1 MPDAVRH
8 FYDFDRFQIDVA
20 ERVLLSDGEII
31 PLTQKS
37 FDVLLALVERHGQ
50 IVEKEELLRQVW
62 PDTFVEEGNLS
73 QNIYTLRKVLGQTL
87 AGQEFI
93 KTVPK
98 RGYRFVPNVREQ
110 QVREA
115 ALSAEDSFAEQKFPD
130 VDSDHNSSV
139 ELSSV
144 REISEVIPQPASP
157 NNQPASWISRH
168 KKLAAVLATTLLI
181 GSLSGL
187 LWLANSLQGS
197 LFSTNSAGRM
207 VITNLTTTGNLA
219 CAAISADGKYV
230 AYGLID
236 SPQRGSLWLTQIAT
250 LANRQV
256 VPPTEIQYHALTFS
270 RDGQFIYFVTRETNL
285 PRMLYQ
291 VSVLG
296 GPPKK
301 LLEKVDS
308 AVSFSPDGTQFV
320 FRRVINERRETALF
334 IANADGSGEQEITSK
349 RIPENLGDPS
359 WSPDGKLI
367 ACSAGNHNGQADMY
381 AVSVRVEDGSLKPMM
396 AKRWRWIGQM
406 DWLADSSGLMMVAG
420 EHTSSPYQVWRLNS
434 QNGEAIPI
442 TNDSNFYNR
451 LSLAADSG
459 ILVALQRR
467 QVTNVWMIP
476 RDAAGNARQIT
487 FGAGG
492 YRGPVSWMPDGRLLY
507 DSEAANSPAISTMNP
522 DGSLQTPVASELVR
536 RSYVGQ
542 PVVSPDGRYIVF
554 TSDFKGPK
562 NIWRMDLD
570 GSNPIQ
576 LTAGE
581 GEDSPSCTPDGRWVV
596 YTKLEHKGVDRP
608 TLWRVSMD
616 GGQPTQL
623 TTDFTDS
630 AAVSADGKQIACLYS
645 VPNQSWQLAIY
656 PVEGGPPIQVFP
668 QQIQSAFAVRW
679 TPDGRGLTY
688 AENPI
693 GPARLWIQPVE
704 GGEPKLLAE
713 FASDRIFGFDWSRDG
728 TQLACVRGIWATN
741 TVLIKGF
748 N

>member
-1 MPDAVRH
+1 MA
-8 FYDFDRFQIDVA
+8 
-20 ERVLLSDGEII
+20 
-31 PLTQKS
+31 
-37 FDVLLALVERHGQ
+37 
-50 IVEKEELLRQVW
+50 
-62 PDTFVEEGNLS
+62 
-73 QNIYTLRKVLGQTL
+73 
-87 AGQEFI
+87 
-93 KTVPK
+93 
-98 RGYRFVPNVREQ
+98 
-110 QVREA
+110 
-115 ALSAEDSFAEQKFPD
+115 
-130 VDSDHNSSV
+130 
-139 ELSSV
+139 
-144 REISEVIPQPASP
+144 
-157 NNQPASWISRH
+157 
-168 KKLAAVLATTLLI
+168 
-181 GSLSGL
+181 
-187 LWLANSLQGS
+187 
-197 LFSTNSAGRM
+197 
-207 VITNLTTTGNLA
+207 ITNLTTTGNLA
-219 CAAISADGKYV
+219 CAAISTDGKYV

-250 LANRQV
+250 MANRQV

-308 AVSFSPDGTQFV
+308 AVSFSPDGSRFV

-334 IANADGSGEQEITSK
+334 IANADGSGERELASI
-349 RIPENLGDPS
+349 RFPENLGDPS

-367 ACSAGNHNGQADMY
+367 ACSAGNHNDQAGMY
-381 AVSVRVEDGSLKPMM
+381 TVSVRVEDGSIKPISE
-396 AKRWRWIGQM
+396 KRWRWIGQM
-406 DWLADSSGLMMVAG
+406 DWLADSSQLMMVAG
-420 EHTSSPYQVWRLNS
+420 EHTSSPYQVWRLNY
-434 QNGEAIPI
+434 QNGKASPV

-459 ILVALQRR
+459 MLVALQRR
-467 QVTNVWMIP
+467 QVTNVWIVP

-507 DSEAANSPAISTMNP
+507 DSEAANSPTISTMNP
-522 DGSLQTPVASELVR
+522 DGSLQTQVTSELVR

-542 PVVSPDGRYIVF
+542 SVVSPDGRYIVF
-554 TSDFKGPK
+554 TSDFKGAK
-562 NIWRMDLD
+562 NIWRMDVD
-570 GSNPIQ
+570 GSNPVQ

-581 GEDSPSCTPDGRWVV
+581 GEESPSCTPDGRWVV
-596 YTKLEHKGVDRP
+596 FTKQEHRGIDRP
-608 TLWRVSMD
+608 TLWRVSID

-630 AAVSADGKQIACLYS
+630 AAVSPDGKQIACLYS
-645 VPNQSWQLAIY
+645 VPYQFGQLAIY
-656 PVEGGPPIQVFP
+656 PVEGGPPIRVFP
-668 QQIQSAFAVRW
+668 QRVQNSLTVRW

-693 GPARLWIQPVE
+693 GPAKLWIQPVE
-704 GGEPKLLAE
+704 GGEPKLLTE

-741 TVLIKGF
+741 AVLIKDF
-748 N
+748 K